1 MQVRIRKLG
10 SNFFNFQKYNFAR
23 QVQNPVP
30 IYPGDIVVVLPPWG
44 NQEISDYARK
54 RLQRFQK
61 GEIKKRTGKVLK
73 VLRSKNMVIVSGIN
87 IKPVYKSP
95 SYFMKFHEKNSIN
108 YIKPS
113 SREMPI
119 NINRVKLMDPSKK
132 KSAMPIEVKIV
143 KNESGERIRLDIV
156 TKKEIPFPKSR
167 NNLSYNSRNLKK
179 KTGSRDTPSD
189 LLHQITYTGEDFT
202 KVASFF
208 IKKIK
213 NKESIEQ
220 KLILKDK

>member
-1 MQVRIRKLG
+1 LQVRIRKLG
-10 SNFFNFQKYNFAR
+10 SNFVNFQKYNFAR

-30 IYPGDIVVVLPPWG
+30 IYPGDKVVVLPPWG
-44 NQEISDYARK
+44 NQKISDYARK

-61 GEIKKRTGKVLK
+61 EEIKKRVGT
-73 VLRSKNMVIVSGIN
+73 VLRVLRTKNMITVSGIN

-95 SYFMKFHEKNSIN
+95 SYFMKLYERKSLNSI
-108 YIKPS
+108 KPCY
-113 SREMPI
+113 REMPI
-119 NINRVKLMDPSKK
+119 NINRVKLRDPSKK
-132 KSAMPIEVKIV
+132 KFAEPIEVKIV

-156 TKKEIPFPKSR
+156 TKKVIPFPKSR
-167 NNLSYNSRNLKK
+167 KDLSYDSRNLKK
-179 KTGSRDTPSD
+179 KTGFRDTPSD